1 MAGMIKKLFNKLRE
15 NQKAWIFFVC
25 IILSA
30 IFWVFTSLSRQYETR
45 ISFPVSYRNIP
56 FSHFSN
62 NNLPSHINFHFKG
75 SGFELFRVHLRKRPD
90 SIQVDVA
97 RLLGT
102 LKAMDFPTITL
113 RNQFPG
119 DQKAYRT
126 SPETIPL
133 SFTPRNVKRVP
144 VVAVYN
150 VTFKNQFGQQGNL
163 ILRPDSVD
171 LSGPADLISKVNS
184 VSTRPIQLKNVSKS
198 TFQGIQIN
206 TEGLKGI
213 SLSQPYVYYY
223 LPVEQYTEGILEL
236 PVELPVSQRSRVTL
250 FPPKVKIS
258 FLVAINNF
266 KNVGPGD
273 FQVIAEVPFPEIP
286 SELNVKLKRFPRGI
300 HGVKIQPETVNYL
313 IKE

>member
-1 MAGMIKKLFNKLRE
+1 
-15 NQKAWIFFVC
+15 
-25 IILSA
+25 
-30 IFWVFTSLSRQYETR
+30 
-45 ISFPVSYRNIP
+45 
-56 FSHFSN
+56 
-62 NNLPSHINFHFKG
+62 
-75 SGFELFRVHLRKRPD
+75 
-90 SIQVDVA
+90 
-97 RLLGT
+97 
-102 LKAMDFPTITL
+102 
-113 RNQFPG
+113 
-119 DQKAYRT
+119 
-126 SPETIPL
+126 
-133 SFTPRNVKRVP
+133 
-144 VVAVYN
+144 
-150 VTFKNQFGQQGNL
+150 
-163 ILRPDSVD
+163 
-171 LSGPADLISKVNS
+171 
-184 VSTRPIQLKNVSKS
+184 LKNVSKS

-273 FQVIAEVPFPEIP
+273 FQVIAEVPFPDIP